1 MKTRI
6 LLLVL
11 FVTMLVLAVPGVA
24 SAGFSDGYDRMIR
37 IGPEL
42 VGFSDGYD

>member
-24 SAGFSDGYDRMIR
+24 SAGFSDGHDRVIR
-37 IGPEL
+37 LGPAL
-42 VGFSDGYD
+42 LGFSDGHD